1 MSKKNS
7 EVTKDNILDSA
18 EVLFAKSG
26 YNGVS
31 IREITDAAQCN
42 IASVHYHF
50 GNKENLYLEVFRER
64 WLPREKIVVRF
75 FEDSLKDL
83 SNPPPSKVFEVFARA
98 YIDGP
103 LTGLER
109 QRQRLLV
116 VREIAGPGEAFE
128 LVIEQI
134 INPLLRIIMKYLEPF
149 IKSGF
154 TEKSL
159 TIDILGIFGM
169 VYYFTYSHNVVSRV
183 METEYEPSFKEML
196 INHIVSFSLNGM
208 SFIEK

>member
-134 INPLLRIIMKYLEPF
+134 INPLLRIIMKYLGPF

-154 TEKSL
+154 TEKKQ
-159 TIDILGIFGM
+159 TIDILSIFGM

-183 METEYEPSFKEML
+183 MKTEYDPSVKEML
-196 INHIVSFSLNGM
+196 INQVVSFSLNGM